1 MTKFR
6 TLETEPLKIEDRDD
20 VVGPPPRRT
29 YRVPQALQGQ
39 LKLFCDEMV
48 SQGWIQPSKSEWCS
62 PVLILKKPNGGWRFL
77 VDLRGVNART
87 KPISYYMPDMH
98 ECWQR
103 LRNAKILSTCDLDRG
118 YWQLNLDK
126 ESRMKTAF
134 ATPYGNFE
142 YKVVPMAL
150 KKITRARVARFTRAI
165 PRSASPASHALSAK
179 NISSKFHYET
189 KLWALY
195 LLGCSNGLDIK
206 CPLFSTGF
214 GRNYAQSR
222 HSI

>member
-1 MTKFR
+1 MEQEKANEHMKIFEDAKTKTLPEELINATDPQFKHWVDNVLKDNKRFPCINPMTKFR

-118 YWQLNLDK
+118 
-126 ESRMKTAF
+126 
-134 ATPYGNFE
+134 
-142 YKVVPMAL
+142 
-150 KKITRARVARFTRAI
+150 
-165 PRSASPASHALSAK
+165 
-179 NISSKFHYET
+179 
-189 KLWALY
+189 
-195 LLGCSNGLDIK
+195 
-206 CPLFSTGF
+206 
-214 GRNYAQSR
+214 
-222 HSI
+222 